1 MIKMFVM
8 KTCPYC
14 EYVEKQV
21 AGDNR
26 FQVIDI
32 STHVHKLAEFLK
44 LRDNNPAFEEVRR
57 TGDVGVPCYVKED
70 GTVTLSSADVGLD
83 RCPKALPVVLTAR
96 AANVMDRLFRAR
108 RIVLATWNERPFC
121 FQTI

>member
-44 LRDNNPAFEEVRR
+44 LRDNNPAFEKRPAERVTLAYHATSRR
-57 TGDVGVPCYVKED
+57 T
-70 GTVTLSSADVGLD
+70 
-83 RCPKALPVVLTAR
+83 
-96 AANVMDRLFRAR
+96 
-108 RIVLATWNERPFC
+108 ER
-121 FQTI
+121 

>member
-70 GTVTLSSADVGLD
+70 GTVTLSSADVGLEPMPEGPACGLD
-83 RCPKALPVVLTAR
+83 GKGC
-96 AANVMDRLFRAR
+96 
-108 RIVLATWNERPFC
+108 
-121 FQTI
+121 